1 MRNDNRNYDYSQLP
15 SEKRGEYEK
24 VTDLLS
30 PGNTVLDLACGNGR
44 LMEMMIEE
52 KQCDCKG
59 IEISLSGV
67 EICQQKGLQVIRGR
81 IDETLPYADNEFDV
95 AVCNVTIQMVMYPE
109 TLLSEMK
116 RVSRRQIISFPN
128 FAYFRN
134 RIDMLIN
141 GRMPKKML
149 FGYQWYNTGHIHQ
162 LSLRDF
168 EELLENVGG
177 LRIAR
182 KRYVPIGFKIIDSLG
197 NVFPGWFR
205 KTIIIETVKD

>member
-59 IEISLSGV
+59 IEISPSGV

-81 IDETLPYADNEFDV
+81 VDETLPYADNEFDV

-116 RVSRRQIISFPN
+116 RVARRQIISFPN
-128 FAYFRN
+128 FAYFLN
-134 RIDMLIN
+134 RIDMMIN

-149 FGYQWYNTGHIHQ
+149 FGYHWYNTGHIHQ

-177 LRIAR
+177 LHIAR